1 MRKLDLFLS
10 YICIIGWIAS
20 CSTGAF
26 LGSSGEGEP
35 YKNLG
40 IFLFVAAAI
49 TSWTV
54 GDEKKDK
61 SKKD

>member
-1 MRKLDLFLS
+1 MRKLDLFLV

-26 LGSSGEGEP
+26 LDASGKGDP
-35 YKNLG
+35 YENLG
-40 IFLFVAAAI
+40 VFLFAAAVI
-49 TSWTV
+49 LSWMI